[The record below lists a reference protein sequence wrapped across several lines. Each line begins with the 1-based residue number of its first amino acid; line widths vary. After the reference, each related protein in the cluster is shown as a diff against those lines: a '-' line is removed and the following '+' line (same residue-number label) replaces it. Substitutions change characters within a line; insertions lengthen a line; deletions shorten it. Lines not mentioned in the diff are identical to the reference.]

1 MIKAKTPR
9 APNITPAPLARS
21 TRAKPQAEEHST
33 HEEREEV
40 LSRRNRKPMFG
51 FTQNTELTYTVQGC
65 WKGCPPLSLSLSAHA
80 RETGQIETILHIC
93 IGCGCL
99 NDDVSIYVQEQRAP
113 SLVRRASGILSSK
126 PQRRKPSLLRP
137 KTVPSVKEMSSS
149 ERLWSNCSS
158 HPLRGKIFW
167 RQSTI
172 PKFICYEHMRRAS
185 KAHY

>member
-1 MIKAKTPR
+1 MYQLQLFERWRYNLRPR
-9 APNITPAPLARS
+9 ATS
-21 TRAKPQAEEHST
+21 
-33 HEEREEV
+33 
-40 LSRRNRKPMFG
+40 
-51 FTQNTELTYTVQGC
+51 
-65 WKGCPPLSLSLSAHA
+65 
-80 RETGQIETILHIC
+80 
-93 IGCGCL
+93 
-99 NDDVSIYVQEQRAP
+99 

-185 KAHY
+185 KAHYWCELQLKIDKSKTIYAKYTYTVGRAVTVPLRRTHILARTWPLHSCITESTVLCSLCAQPLHLQSNGGVP

>member
-1 MIKAKTPR
+1 MNHPVQDCSRDVLLSLPLCPWNGTNRGKSAYMYQLRLFERWRFNLRPR
-9 APNITPAPLARS
+9 ATS
-21 TRAKPQAEEHST
+21 
-33 HEEREEV
+33 
-40 LSRRNRKPMFG
+40 
-51 FTQNTELTYTVQGC
+51 
-65 WKGCPPLSLSLSAHA
+65 
-80 RETGQIETILHIC
+80 
-93 IGCGCL
+93 
-99 NDDVSIYVQEQRAP
+99 

-172 PKFICYEHMRRAS
+172 PKFICYEHMWRAS
-185 KAHY
+185 KAHYWCELQLKIDKSKTIYAKYTYTVGRAVTVPLRRKKYFGSNLTVAFMHNRK